1 MLSSLLLLIFE
12 IFQNIKKKKKRRAPE
27 PRCFKSAESVLL
39 IIAQLTPIIPKSP
52 HLRQMEIM
60 SVTHDGY
67 LELWVIDTMS
77 VILKLQ

>member
-12 IFQNIKKKKKRRAPE
+12 IFQNSKKKKRRAPE
-27 PRCFKSAESVLL
+27 PRCFKSAESILL

-60 SVTHDGY
+60 SVNHDGY